1 MVSKPRLTVTQIIYC
16 PLLKAPEW
24 LEAKAVRGTIMH
36 ALISQE
42 ISQKHGGCEVEPEIV
57 YEDEEFIL
65 VGHPDVVC
73 VKNDKILLFEIKP
86 LHHKVKEE
94 WLMQINIYASM
105 VYTYYKKPVEAF
117 IVMYNG
123 QNTTINR
130 IFADVEYLQRALPSI
145 RDYAKLH
152 SKGKLRKRTYL
163 CRYCQDAECPLKYNE
178 QRKFHFEPM

>member
-1 MVSKPRLTVTQIIYC
+1 MSSKPRLTVTQIVYC
-16 PLLKAPEW
+16 PFLKAPEW

-42 ISQKHGGCEVEPEIV
+42 IARKHGDCIVEPELS
-57 YEDEEFIL
+57 YEDEDFIL
-65 VGHPDVVC
+65 VGHPDVLC
-73 VKNDKILLFEIKP
+73 NKNDKVLLFEIKP
-86 LHHKVKEE
+86 LHHRVRDE

-105 VYTYYKKPVEAF
+105 VYMSYKKPVEAF

-130 IFADVEYLQRALPSI
+130 IFADIEYLQRALPSI
-145 RDYAKLH
+145 RDYVRLH
-152 SKGKLRKRTYL
+152 TKGKLRKRTYL
-163 CRYCQDAECPLKYNE
+163 CRYCQDTECPLKYNE